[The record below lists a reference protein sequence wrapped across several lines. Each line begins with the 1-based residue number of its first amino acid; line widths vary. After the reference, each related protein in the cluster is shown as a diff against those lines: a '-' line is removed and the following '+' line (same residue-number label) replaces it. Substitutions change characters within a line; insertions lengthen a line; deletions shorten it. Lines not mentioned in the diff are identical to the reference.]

1 MGSTRAR
8 SLLHQGHLSEISF
21 SLDRSRGGELCF
33 PYIGNRGMDSF
44 RSIDANAP
52 VGRSAARPNPA
63 LGQVRQ
69 IQSEGCLKGDALE
82 LTFRG
87 KPSKYFAG
95 QIQYTLSRTY
105 NNTSGIT
112 FFPANSYNPF
122 SDWGRS
128 DNDRLHKF
136 DLLASS
142 QATRF
147 FTFGVAENGQDHG
160 IFTLTV
166 FRRDRAT

>member
-1 MGSTRAR
+1 
-8 SLLHQGHLSEISF
+8 
-21 SLDRSRGGELCF
+21 
-33 PYIGNRGMDSF
+33 MDSF

-69 IQSEGCLKGDALE
+69 IQSEGYLKGDAPE

-166 FRRDRAT
+166 FRRGRAT

>member
-8 SLLHQGHLSEISF
+8 SLLHQAHLSEISF

-33 PYIGNRGMDSF
+33 PNIGNRGMDSF

-69 IQSEGCLKGDALE
+69 IQSEGYLKGDASE

-87 KPSKYFAG
+87 KPSKYFPG
-95 QIQYTLSRTY
+95 QIQYTLSCTA
-105 NNTSGIT
+105 
-112 FFPANSYNPF
+112 ANSYNPF

-142 QATRF
+142 QANRF
-147 FTFGVAENGQDHG
+147 FAFAVAENGHDHG

-166 FRRDRAT
+166 FWRGRAT